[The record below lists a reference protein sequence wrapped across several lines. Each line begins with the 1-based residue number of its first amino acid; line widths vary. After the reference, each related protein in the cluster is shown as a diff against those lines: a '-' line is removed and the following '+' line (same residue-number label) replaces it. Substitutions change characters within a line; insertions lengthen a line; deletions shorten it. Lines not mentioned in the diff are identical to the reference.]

1 MPLIWR
7 SRLWLGA
14 KYIDPERRRLATQQ
28 AIYGRRNTVMADP
41 SLSQTSTAIPVAE
54 TYSQDANPDFEAQL
68 ALRTAA
74 KEGAFFLP
82 YLRPGMR
89 LLDLGCGPGSI
100 TLGLAEAVAP
110 GEVVGVDL
118 QPSQVAQA
126 QALSAAR
133 GVKNVRFEV
142 ADVYRLP
149 FPDGSFDAVF
159 AHVVLMH
166 LSEPVRALVEMRR
179 VLRPGGFAGVRD
191 TDWGGRIHSPM
202 TPLLKQWYDLM
213 IQVRHRNGGDP
224 FVGRRH
230 RELLLEAGF
239 ARSQASVSVWSVG
252 TPEETR
258 RRAAFLK
265 ATVQGLAPTAL
276 AEGWIDQVTVE
287 AVEAEFDLWAER
299 PDAFYVETFCEA
311 IGWVKD

>member
-1 MPLIWR
+1 
-7 SRLWLGA
+7 
-14 KYIDPERRRLATQQ
+14 
-28 AIYGRRNTVMADP
+28 MADP

-149 FPDGSFDAVF
+149 FPDGSFDAV
-159 AHVVLMH
+159 L
-166 LSEPVRALVEMRR
+166 
-179 VLRPGGFAGVRD
+179 
-191 TDWGGRIHSPM
+191 
-202 TPLLKQWYDLM
+202 
-213 IQVRHRNGGDP
+213 
-224 FVGRRH
+224 
-230 RELLLEAGF
+230 
-239 ARSQASVSVWSVG
+239 
-252 TPEETR
+252 
-258 RRAAFLK
+258 
-265 ATVQGLAPTAL
+265 PT
-276 AEGWIDQVTVE
+276 W
-287 AVEAEFDLWAER
+287 
-299 PDAFYVETFCEA
+299 C
-311 IGWVKD
+311 